1 MGNQCCPEKVK
12 SQPPKTRAQLYYDN
26 RTIYSAKQPAAK
38 LRFWKWRS
46 NDEILFVPSEVIW
59 QDHKQTFEPIFHQG
73 DAIFV
78 PLLCFQQCVSDR
90 KKYTLTSIEVFFTQL
105 QWYPFM
111 PKELRLQANKNVQ
124 DRAAE
129 TKKRLSEIFTVNQTY
144 VLFKGASEDGG
155 GGEPEGGGGVADKGG
170 DDDDDDDDEDDS
182 GAVGKNSS
190 ENSDCG
196 SKETCILTG

>member
-1 MGNQCCPEKVK
+1 MGNQCWPEKVK

-26 RTIYSAKQPAAK
+26 RTVYSAKQPVAK

-59 QDHKQTFEPIFHQG
+59 QDHKQTFAPTFHQG

-78 PLLCFQQCVSDR
+78 PLLCFQQCVSNR

-111 PKELRLQANKNVQ
+111 PKELRLQANKNEQ

-144 VLFKGASEDGG
+144 VLFRGSSEG
-155 GGEPEGGGGVADKGG
+155 GGEPGGGGGVSDKDG
-170 DDDDDDDDEDDS
+170 DDEDD
-182 GAVGKNSS
+182 AVGKNSS